1 MFERLQGA
9 MELKNTLLPSI
20 NDYIDLNFYP
30 LSNAERTKYY
40 KTEIKDL
47 CQASEGDNK
56 LWIRY
61 FTNYRKWLDFVLFS
75 IGPREMVEFLAIYG
89 FAQHIENFL
98 QACES
103 NVMVSIILSFHFWA
117 LSSLKEWNG
126 KVMWMFN
133 GVEWALLS
141 GMVYQMPVI
150 GFHSRDL
157 NIDFFSL
164 TK

>member
-89 FAQHIENFL
+89 FAQHIEIFYKPVN
-98 QACES
+98 
-103 NVMVSIILSFHFWA
+103 
-117 LSSLKEWNG
+117 
-126 KVMWMFN
+126 
-133 GVEWALLS
+133 
-141 GMVYQMPVI
+141 QM
-150 GFHSRDL
+150 
-157 NIDFFSL
+157 
-164 TK
+164 